1 MEYGKLIEKKVVEV
15 EGRSFTISQIPA
27 YYAHGFYASFLSSLR
42 EFATIG
48 YLTLPGDVVADILS
62 YAAYTEDGGATW
74 KTIDHS
80 ALAGAAFAD
89 KKIEAELFKEMMEY
103 NFGFF
108 FDGSL
113 LDLAIG
119 RSPTER
125 TEQES

>member
-1 MEYGKLIEKKVVEV
+1 MEYGKLIEKKVIEV

-74 KTIDHS
+74 KPIDHA
-80 ALAGAAFAD
+80 ALSGGVFAD
-89 KKIEAELFKEMMEY
+89 KKTEAFLLKEMLEY

-113 LDLAIG
+113 LDLVLGTKAE
-119 RSPTER
+119 SQTE
-125 TEQES
+125 S